1 MDKLVER
8 ETATRNPLVAAPA
21 LAVQFFLIPLAVVGM
36 AVLLYSGFRSL
47 LADDRTPQDYLAEV
61 RSGGSNRRWPAAY
74 ELSRLMGDAKV
85 RADRTLAPALVA
97 AYDEAKDDDPRI
109 RQYLALAI
117 GRLDPPLPAD
127 AVASLTS
134 ALEDPDSEA
143 RITAIWALGSSSD
156 PQVAATLQPLYES
169 SDKGIRKMV
178 VYALGALPGDTQIK
192 TLQTAL
198 QDSEADVRW
207 NAAVALAR
215 HDSRDGVP
223 VLKQMLDRAY
233 VEQAV
238 KRGCGPERRPR
249 PGGRCHDQWSSCG
262 CRAERRPVARVG
274 RRAESAGSQHE
285 SAPGGA
291 RSTQGDGDRVELS
304 RVGAAMPHGP
314 YTPRGES
321 WTSMA
326 DETNSPG
333 PTPVATPPASP
344 APAASAAATPT
355 RLPQPADRLATRRPP
370 RLPAPAQLPTA
381 GRAPPN
387 PRRPTTAGRA
397 AA

>member
-74 ELSRLMGDAKV
+74 ELSRLMSDAKV

-109 RQYLALAI
+109 RRYLALAI
-117 GRLDPPLPAD
+117 GRLDPPLPES
-127 AVASLTS
+127 AVASLTA
-134 ALEDPDSEA
+134 ALQDPDGEA

-156 PQVAATLQPLYES
+156 ARVAATLQPLYES

-178 VYALGALPGDTQIK
+178 VYALGALPGDTQLK

-198 QDSEADVRW
+198 QDSEPDVRW

-215 HDSRDGVP
+215 HDNRDGVP
-223 VLKQMLDRAY
+223 VLKQMLDRSY
-233 VEQAV
+233 VEHAV
-238 KRGCGPERRPR
+238 NRDVAQNE
-249 PGGRCHDQWSSCG
+249 DLD
-262 CRAERRPVARVG
+262 PVADVMISG
-274 RRAESAGSQHE
+274 
-285 SAPGGA
+285 
-291 RSTQGDGDRVELS
+291 L
-304 RVGAAMPHGP
+304 
-314 YTPRGES
+314 
-321 WTSMA
+321 
-326 DETNSPG
+326 
-333 PTPVATPPASP
+333 
-344 APAASAAATPT
+344 
-355 RLPQPADRLATRRPP
+355 
-370 RLPAPAQLPTA
+370 
-381 GRAPPN
+381 
-387 PRRPTTAGRA
+387 RA
-397 AA
+397 AAVLRDDRLRPSVEELSLQDRSMKVRQAALEALKEMATASN